1 MILIVI
7 LIILAIIAVTIVLPR
22 NKPKTQLSN
31 MQKDEVIILQD
42 VPSTTLKATF
52 SGGCFWCME
61 PAFERID
68 GTYNVLSGYTGD
80 SAEKA
85 VYNKVGSGQT
95 QHRESIQFDY
105 DPAKVTYDHLVEVYF
120 WQIDPTDAH
129 GQFADRGYQYSP
141 AIYYH
146 TEEQKKIAEDYI
158 QKLEASHKFDKPI
171 AVEVLPA
178 VPFYPAEIYH
188 QDYYKKNPTE
198 YNRYKKGSGRVDYVE
213 SIWPEG
219 HTDEG

>member
-1 MILIVI
+1 MLE
-7 LIILAIIAVTIVLPR
+7 P
-22 NKPKTQLSN
+22 
-31 MQKDEVIILQD
+31 

-61 PAFERID
+61 PAFEKID

-80 SAEKA
+80 SKETAE
-85 VYNKVGSGQT
+85 YYKVGSGKT
-95 QHRESIQFDY
+95 QHRESIEMDY

-120 WQIDPTDAH
+120 WQIDPTDGD

-146 TEEQKKIAEDYI
+146 TEEQRKIAEDYI
-158 QKLEASHKFDKPI
+158 RMLEDSHKFDKPI

-178 VPFYPAEIYH
+178 MPFYSAEIYH
-188 QDYYKKNPTE
+188 QDFYKKNPTE
-198 YNRYKKGSGRVDYVE
+198 YNRYKKGSGRVDYIE
-213 SIWPEG
+213 KTWPEG
-219 HTDEG
+219 HPDGM